1 MILAI
6 LFGVRC
12 FGRSFDS
19 FLALSFLV
27 LFAPVQVEEVI
38 IIHGLVRSRSS
49 QQTRNRKS
57 RTLQPEFGR
66 FSFPFSSYLLRKELQ
81 VWRIGLGHV
90 DCFLFVP
97 FFSFLSITPSLADR
111 FVSSGFF
118 EQGRRFFISFG
129 ESATQMSSMENSQLR
144 RWFVVLGEGGR
155 GVSLGWASRH
165 VDVKSFPVRSPF
177 TSSWFVSSGLFSG
190 GRGFLLPFG
199 ERATQMSS
207 MENSQLRRRYV
218 FLGVFLWAGYFDT
231 LM

>member
-1 MILAI
+1 MGWYGVGPVNKHAI
-6 LFGVRC
+6 EKAALCNLNSDDFPSHARLTSSEKNSKFGA
-12 FGRSFDS
+12 S
-19 FLALSFLV
+19 
-27 LFAPVQVEEVI
+27 
-38 IIHGLVRSRSS
+38 
-49 QQTRNRKS
+49 
-57 RTLQPEFGR
+57 
-66 FSFPFSSYLLRKELQ
+66 
-81 VWRIGLGHV
+81 VWPMWIA
-90 DCFLFVP
+90 FFFVS

-111 FVSSGFF
+111 FVSSGVF

-144 RWFVVLGEGGR
+144 RWFVVLGEGGG
-155 GVSLGWASRH
+155 GVSLGWASRR

-218 FLGVFLWAGYFDT
+218 FLGVFLWAGHFDT